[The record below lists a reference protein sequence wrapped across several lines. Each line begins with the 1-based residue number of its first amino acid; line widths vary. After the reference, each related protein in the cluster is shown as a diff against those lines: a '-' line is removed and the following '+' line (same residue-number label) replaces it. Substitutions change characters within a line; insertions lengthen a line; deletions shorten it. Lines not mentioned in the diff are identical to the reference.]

1 MSVELVF
8 FFLLALGAVVTS
20 LLVISFRNPINSA
33 VSLVGTFLF
42 VAGIYAMLHASFMAV
57 IQVMVY
63 AGAIMV
69 VFLFVIMLLNLGDEE
84 LGERR
89 ITFTKGV
96 SALAAVGLFVAFVAG
111 ILGIA
116 DKAPVVA
123 TDKEAGQTVS
133 AVVSGMYGAA
143 KADSMMPLLRVN
155 GARVTGDVKL
165 ASGDVVTFGT
175 TSFRGLVRHADA
187 PTTEE
192 IQKLHAEGPDALS
205 AGDAA
210 KLRAD
215 IRRWDRFGSIEEIG
229 KLLYSKWLFP
239 FEVTALLLLAAV
251 VGAVVIAKRR
261 L

>member
-20 LLVISFRNPINSA
+20 VLVITFRNPINSA

-42 VAGIYAMLHASFMAV
+42 VAGIYAMLNASFMAV

-69 VFLFVIMLLNLGDEE
+69 LFLFVIMLLNLGDEE

-96 SALAAVGLFVAFVAG
+96 SAVAALGLFGAFVAG
-111 ILGIA
+111 IVAIG
-116 DKAPVVA
+116 DKEPVVA
-123 TDKEAGQTVS
+123 GEAQAGQTVES
-133 AVVSGMYGAA
+133 VVRGVYGAKDA
-143 KADSMMPLLRVN
+143 KALMPLVRVN
-155 GARVTGDVKL
+155 GKIVEAETTL

-175 TSFRGLVRHADA
+175 TGFRGLVRHANA
-187 PTTEE
+187 PTMDD
-192 IQKLHAEGPDALS
+192 IKRLGAEGDEKLTPAE
-205 AGDAA
+205 AR
-210 KLRAD
+210 KLRGE
-215 IRRWDRFGSIEEIG
+215 IKKWESFGSIEEVG
-229 KLLYSKWLFP
+229 KLLYTKWLFP

-251 VGAVVIAKRR
+251 IGAVVIAKRR

>member
-8 FFLLALGAVVTS
+8 FFLLALGAVVTAV
-20 LLVISFRNPINSA
+20 LVISFKNPINSA

-42 VAGIYAMLHASFMAV
+42 VAGIYAMLNASFMAV

-69 VFLFVIMLLNLGDEE
+69 LFLFVIMLLNLGDEE

-96 SALAAVGLFVAFVAG
+96 AAFAALGLFGAFVVG

-123 TDKEAGQTVS
+123 GEADTGKSVS
-133 AVVSGMYGAA
+133 AVVAGMYGPAQADRMLPLVRLNGSAVTAETTLAA
-143 KADSMMPLLRVN
+143 
-155 GARVTGDVKL
+155 GDVL
-165 ASGDVVTFGT
+165 TFGT
-175 TSFRGLVRHADA
+175 THFRGLVRHANA

-192 IQKLHAEGPDALS
+192 IQKLHVEGEGALPPAE
-205 AGDAA
+205 AA
-210 KLRAD
+210 RLRGE
-215 IRRWDRFGSIEEIG
+215 IKRWNRFGSIEEVG
-229 KLLYSKWLFP
+229 TLLYTKWLFP
-239 FEVTALLLLAAV
+239 FEVTGLLLLAAV

>member
-8 FFLLALGAVVTS
+8 FFLLALGAIVTS
-20 LLVISFRNPINSA
+20 VLVISFRNPINSA

-42 VAGIYAMLHASFMAV
+42 VAGIYAMLNASFMAV

-69 VFLFVIMLLNLGDEE
+69 LFLFVIMLLNLGDEE

-96 SALAAVGLFVAFVAG
+96 SALAAVGLFCAFVVG
-111 ILGIA
+111 IIGIG
-116 DKAPVVA
+116 DKAPVEVGQS
-123 TDKEAGQTVS
+123 EAGKTVGV
-133 AVVSGMYGAA
+133 VVSGMYGQQDA
-143 KADSMMPLLRVN
+143 SQMMSLVRVN
-155 GARVTGDVKL
+155 GSSVHPDTKL
-165 ASGDVVTFGT
+165 AAGDLVTFGT

-187 PTTEE
+187 PTREE
-192 IQKLHAEGPDALS
+192 IQKLHATGPDKLTPAEAS
-205 AGDAA
+205 
-210 KLRAD
+210 KLRSD
-215 IRRWDRFGSIEEIG
+215 IRRWDQFGSIEEVG
-229 KLLYSKWLFP
+229 KLLYTKWLLP